1 MHSIRRWLSA
11 ALVATFGI
19 TPLAGHAQLNRPHL
33 NDTGLTLCADASD
46 QWTDQCAG
54 TGQDA
59 EFGRDATHPGSA
71 DGAAGF
77 SFVRVCNS
85 GEWAGTGACPQR
97 PKRGQGPNDWG
108 CNHDRVTGLTWELKT
123 NDGGPRDW
131 RRVYTQRLPQDP
143 RYGKP
148 ADAAGYVHAVN
159 RHGGLCGIRHW
170 RLPRLVELFS
180 LIDGSVAYP
189 GPAID
194 RMYFQD
200 TQAGGYWSSDG
211 GTLDTPD
218 AARLAWFAHFGT
230 GYVAPWERKAQFSV
244 RLVSGALPGWDR
256 GRFVVSADGL
266 EVRDRVTTLV
276 WRRCSEGQVFQG
288 DTCIGTPT
296 ALDWHA
302 ALALARQ
309 AGGGYRMPNFKEMLS
324 IVDTRLTGIA
334 FDSHVFPGTPADT
347 IYWTST
353 THMFP
358 DTASTSPIVWA
369 NAGDSGL
376 SDHEFPLAVRLVRDA
391 R

>member
-1 MHSIRRWLSA
+1 
-11 ALVATFGI
+11 V
-19 TPLAGHAQLNRPHL
+19 

-108 CNHDRVTGLTWELKT
+108 CNHDRVTGLTWERT
-123 NDGGPRDW
+123 A
-131 RRVYTQRLPQDP
+131 VC
-143 RYGKP
+143 
-148 ADAAGYVHAVN
+148 AGSAIGAC
-159 RHGGLCGIRHW
+159 RAW
-170 RLPRLVELFS
+170 
-180 LIDGSVAYP
+180 GS
-189 GPAID
+189 
-194 RMYFQD
+194 
-200 TQAGGYWSSDG
+200 WSRSS
-211 GTLDTPD
+211 
-218 AARLAWFAHFGT
+218 T
-230 GYVAPWERKAQFSV
+230 G
-244 RLVSGALPGWDR
+244 
-256 GRFVVSADGL
+256 
-266 EVRDRVTTLV
+266 
-276 WRRCSEGQVFQG
+276 
-288 DTCIGTPT
+288 
-296 ALDWHA
+296 
-302 ALALARQ
+302 
-309 AGGGYRMPNFKEMLS
+309 RMPNFKEMLS

-334 FDSHVFPGTPADT
+334 FDNQVFPGTPADT